1 MYRILMIAACGLLAT
16 AAQAEN
22 PAPGSQ
28 AMVRAPAKAK
38 KVCALTTPR
47 PDPS

>member
-16 AAQAEN
+16 AAQN